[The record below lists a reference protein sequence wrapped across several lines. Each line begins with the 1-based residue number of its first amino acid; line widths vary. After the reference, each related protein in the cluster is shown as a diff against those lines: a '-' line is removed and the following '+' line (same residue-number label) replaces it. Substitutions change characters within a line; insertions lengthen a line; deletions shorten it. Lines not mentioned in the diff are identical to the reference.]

1 MSESEN
7 GREREREEEREI
19 KRIWGERI
27 RKKLKNNR
35 LSDEYFFTKSE
46 RSQKITFNYL
56 TNYS

>member
-1 MSESEN
+1 MAGRE
-7 GREREREEEREI
+7 REREREEEREI

-35 LSDEYFFTKSE
+35 LSDKYFFTKSE

>member
-1 MSESEN
+1 MA